1 MKFREPD
8 LGGLTLEE
16 LKIRNGREAASE
28 SARKSTQTQAPRQR
42 EATVPMAAMAERR

>member
-8 LGGLTLEE
+8 LGGLSLEE

-28 SARKSTQTQAPRQR
+28 SARKPQQAPAPRQR
-42 EATVPMAAMAERR
+42 EVSSPMVVLAERR